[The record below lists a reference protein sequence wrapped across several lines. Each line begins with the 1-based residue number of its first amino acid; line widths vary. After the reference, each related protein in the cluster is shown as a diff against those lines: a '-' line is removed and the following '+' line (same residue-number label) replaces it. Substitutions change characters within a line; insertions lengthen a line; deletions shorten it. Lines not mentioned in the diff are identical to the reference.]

1 MLTVVFF
8 ALIGGVVS
16 LIGGALLLAD
26 AKRAKTIAEYATP
39 FAAGALLA
47 AAFLDL
53 LKEGLETE
61 SASIVLAWT
70 LGGLLLFFVLESA
83 LHWFHHHHDHNHKD
97 DKVDPTVSLVVIG
110 DTVHNFIDGA
120 AIAAAFLVS
129 VPVGVVTTLAVAIHE
144 IPQEIG
150 DFGLMLKKGL
160 RRRSVLLVNFFSA
173 LATVAGAVIFYQLG
187 KTHESLIA
195 ILLGVTAGFFIY
207 IAVSDI
213 IPTIHGS
220 KTRRAINIKSLFL
233 LLGVLVVG
241 VTTTVAHNYIDHG
254 HDHDQKSEA
263 SQHEHEDDHDHAP
276 DEHDHAREED
286 EHHE

>member
-1 MLTVVFF
+1 MFTVIFF

-26 AKRAKTIAEYATP
+26 AKRAKTVAEYATP

-61 SASIVLAWT
+61 DATIVLAWT
-70 LGGLLLFFVLESA
+70 LAGLLLFFVLESF
-83 LHWFHHHHDHNHKD
+83 LRWFGHHHEHEHKD

-129 VPVGVVTTLAVAIHE
+129 VPVGIVTTLAIAIHE

-150 DFGLMLKKGL
+150 DFGLMLKKGM
-160 RRRSVLLVNFFSA
+160 RRKQVLLVNFVSA
-173 LATVAGAVIFYQLG
+173 LATVVGAALFYQLG
-187 KTHESLIA
+187 RTHESLIA
-195 ILLGVTAGFFIY
+195 ILLGITAGFFIY

-220 KTRRAINIKSLFL
+220 KTRRALNIKSLLL

-241 VTTTVAHNYIDHG
+241 VTTTLAHSYIDHG
-254 HDHDQKSEA
+254 HDHQSGT
-263 SQHEHEDDHDHAP
+263 SQHEHEE
-276 DEHDHAREED
+276 EHDQDHQED
-286 EHHE
+286 EPHE